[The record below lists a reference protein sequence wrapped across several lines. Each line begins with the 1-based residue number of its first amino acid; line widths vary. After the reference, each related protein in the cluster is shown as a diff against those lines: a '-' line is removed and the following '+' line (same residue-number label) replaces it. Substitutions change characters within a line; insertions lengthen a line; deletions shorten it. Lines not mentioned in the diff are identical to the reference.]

1 MKVRRFGFGC
11 LAPSEALA
19 DSPPSQPTGE
29 GALPPLRLCLPGIRY
44 RVRSRDSSS
53 ALPRLTC
60 SSSRRSVDADAFAP
74 RHFVE
79 QGHQIALCQSFAK
92 NMGLYGERIGAF
104 SVVCESAEEKARV
117 DSQIKM

>member
-1 MKVRRFGFGC
+1 MKVRRSLCRLFELSLTFH
-11 LAPSEALA
+11 LSSATHRRRSTSPSSTQPTRA
-19 DSPPSQPTGE
+19 SPPGSF
-29 GALPPLRLCLPGIRY
+29 LPLPLLHR
-44 RVRSRDSSS
+44 
-53 ALPRLTC
+53 APRLTFDPH
-60 SSSRRSVDADAFAP
+60 RSVDADAFAP

>member
-44 RVRSRDSSS
+44 RVRSLDPGS
-53 ALPRLTC
+53 ALPRLTGAFC
-60 SSSRRSVDADAFAP
+60 RSVDADAFAP